1 MWFWHSTLT
10 FRVIWKYCVFLQM
23 ATLNNPEMVS
33 LGSLG
38 ANMEKL
44 QPLCSIR
51 TLKLLGKA
59 IVVPDEVIQ
68 SYQIAQQFPSEQ
80 YMQGHW
86 KQECRKVL

>member
-1 MWFWHSTLT
+1 MGFWHSTLT
-10 FRVIWKYCVFLQM
+10 FRVIWKCCAFLQM

-51 TLKLLGKA
+51 ILKLLGKA
-59 IVVPDEVIQ
+59 IVLPDEVIQ